1 MTVKKFLHLNLPLFD
16 EITSSDL
23 SAVELSYH
31 EQVLHPWEILF
42 SQHDTSRDV
51 CFLLSGALL
60 AIYWTQDGREII
72 FNRFPVGAYFGELAA
87 LDGGN
92 RSLAIT
98 ATRETRIACIS
109 QECFLELFDKV
120 PLFRNRVTRNLVSKI
135 RSLTERNLELT
146 TFSVEQRVASYLMR
160 LAVEKNLLKVGGII
174 TDAPTHGE
182 IAASIGANREMVSRT
197 LARLKQ
203 KGVLR
208 TGRKKIE
215 ICSPEKLSAAI

>member
-1 MTVKKFLHLNLPLFD
+1 MTVAKLLGLNLPVF
-16 EITSSDL
+16 EGITAADL
-23 SAVELSYH
+23 SAVNLTYR
-31 EQVLHPWEILF
+31 EQSLHPWEILF

-60 AIYWTQDGREII
+60 AVYWTQDGREII

-87 LDGGN
+87 LDNGN

-98 ATRETRIACIS
+98 ATRDTRIASIS
-109 QECFLELFDKV
+109 QECFVELFDKV
-120 PLFRNRVTRNLVSKI
+120 PLFRNRVTCNLVTKI
-135 RSLTERNLELT
+135 RALTERNLELT

-160 LAVEKNLLKVGGII
+160 LAIEQNLLKVGGII

-197 LARLKQ
+197 LTRLKK
-203 KGVLR
+203 KGALK